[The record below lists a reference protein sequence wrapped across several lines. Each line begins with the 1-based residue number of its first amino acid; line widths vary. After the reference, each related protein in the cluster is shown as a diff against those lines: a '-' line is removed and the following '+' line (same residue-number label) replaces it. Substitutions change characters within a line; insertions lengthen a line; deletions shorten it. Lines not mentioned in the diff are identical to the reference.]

1 MPNAAFDRLSRF
13 IRTTMRM
20 SHIYQPL
27 MLKTL
32 LENRGRANR
41 RELAAAFL
49 SEDESQLE
57 YYEQITQSMPGRILT
72 QHGVVVREGRSYE
85 LAPEYSQLTAEEIA
99 AAIRLCD
106 EALARFKAQRGKRI
120 WEHRAPGLGRMPGKL
135 RYETLKR
142 AGFRCELC
150 GISADERAL
159 DVDQILPRKAGGR
172 DVPENVQALCWKCN
186 AAKGA
191 GDDADLRTLRTAH
204 AARQAGCVFCEL
216 PAERIIGQNS
226 LAIAVRD
233 QFPVAELH
241 TLLLPVRHVPDYFD
255 LVRGEDKAVR
265 DLLDQ
270 ARRDIMAADSTVK
283 GFNVGIN
290 SGQVAGQTVFHCHI
304 HLIPR
309 RAGDVT
315 DPRGGVR
322 AVVAGQAAY

>member
-1 MPNAAFDRLSRF
+1 
-13 IRTTMRM
+13 
-20 SHIYQPL
+20 

-32 LENRGRANR
+32 LANGGRASR

-57 YYEQITQSMPGRILT
+57 YYEQITQSMPGRVLT
-72 QHGVVVREGRSYE
+72 QHGVVVRDGRSYE
-85 LAPEYSQLTAEEIA
+85 LAPEYSQLTAQETG

-106 EALARFKAQRGKRI
+106 EALATFKAERGKKI

-159 DVDQILPRKAGGR
+159 DVDHILPRKAGGR
-172 DVPENVQALCWKCN
+172 DVLENFEALCWRCN
-186 AAKGA
+186 KDKGA
-191 GDDADLRTLRTAH
+191 GDDADLRTLRTMH
-204 AARQAGCVFCEL
+204 AARQAGCVFCDI
-216 PAERIIGQNS
+216 PAERIVAQNS

-233 QFPVAELH
+233 RFPVTDLH
-241 TLLLPVRHVPDYFD
+241 TLVLPARHVPDYFD

-265 DLLDQ
+265 DLLED
-270 ARRDIMAADSTVK
+270 ARRDIMAADPTVK
-283 GFNVGIN
+283 GFNVGVN
-290 SGQVAGQTVFHCHI
+290 SGGVAGQTVFHCHV

-315 DPRGGVR
+315 EPRGGVR
-322 AVVAGQAAY
+322 AVVPGRAIY